1 MAPGGA
7 AKRHGTFAAERRM
20 DAGRSERELVRQ
32 TIGIRIRLLREEMDY
47 WIGEPSKVDGGVA
60 ESPESLEI

>member
-1 MAPGGA
+1 
-7 AKRHGTFAAERRM
+7 M

-32 TIGIRIRLLREEMDY
+32 TNGIRNRLLREEMDY

-60 ESPESLEI
+60 ESPESLEL